1 MSATLGATGES
12 ACARECV
19 FELMS
24 VAAVFEVILN
34 PSEEASRR
42 APLRGNEAEVTG
54 G

>member
-1 MSATLGATGES
+1 M
-12 ACARECV
+12 CV
-19 FELMS
+19 RVCEFMS

-42 APLRGNEAEVTG
+42 APLRGNEVEATG